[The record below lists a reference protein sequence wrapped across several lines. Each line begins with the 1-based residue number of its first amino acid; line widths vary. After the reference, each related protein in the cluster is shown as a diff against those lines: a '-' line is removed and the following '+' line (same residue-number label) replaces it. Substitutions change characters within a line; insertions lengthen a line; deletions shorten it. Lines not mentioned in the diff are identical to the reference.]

1 MGLVCATK
9 PPESAEA
16 AWKFRQQLVCDRT
29 LVDESHFSLAV
40 QKLAL
45 ARRRN
50 DGATTAQSRFAP
62 SCPADEF
69 DFNAIIDN
77 NEVIL
82 TERNHH
88 GGVDHSQCR

>member
-1 MGLVCATK
+1 MPRSPREPVGCAQCW
-9 PPESAEA
+9 PESAEA

-50 DGATTAQSRFAP
+50 DGAVPFRPILSSR
-62 SCPADEF
+62 
-69 DFNAIIDN
+69 
-77 NEVIL
+77 
-82 TERNHH
+82 
-88 GGVDHSQCR
+88 